1 MKNTL
6 EVMYNRLSNTEE
18 CVSYLENR
26 ILEITQSEEQT
37 ERQMKKK
44 KQKQYMRPMR

>member
-1 MKNTL
+1 MNSQLNDTEGYISDL
-6 EVMYNRLSNTEE
+6 EDEIM
-18 CVSYLENR
+18 
-26 ILEITQSEEQT
+26 EITQSEEQT